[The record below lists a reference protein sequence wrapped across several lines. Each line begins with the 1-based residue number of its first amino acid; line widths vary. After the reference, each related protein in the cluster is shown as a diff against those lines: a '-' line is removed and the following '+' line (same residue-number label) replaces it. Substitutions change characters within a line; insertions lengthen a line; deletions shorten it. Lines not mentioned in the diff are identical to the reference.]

1 MEIKSLI
8 NKGLSG
14 QLKEAFPNLG
24 SNNSQRCE
32 VIKDITSPSWI
43 SGFTSGEGCF
53 KVRISESVSHS
64 TGYQIQLKFQI
75 TQQNRDKKLMEKLVS
90 YLGCGYI
97 SERGDIVDFHVTKF
111 EDIINKIIPFFEKYP
126 ILGVKSENFK
136 DFCKVAEL
144 MKNKEHLT
152 EKGLE
157 KIRLIKSNMNT
168 LR

>member
-1 MEIKSLI
+1 
-8 NKGLSG
+8 
-14 QLKEAFPNLG
+14 
-24 SNNSQRCE
+24 
-32 VIKDITSPSWI
+32 
-43 SGFTSGEGCF
+43 
-53 KVRISESVSHS
+53 
-64 TGYQIQLKFQI
+64 
-75 TQQNRDKKLMEKLVS
+75 MEKLIS

-144 MKNKEHLT
+144 MRNKEHLT
-152 EKGLE
+152 KKGLE
-157 KIRLIKSNMNT
+157 KIRLIKSKMNT

>member
-1 MEIKSLI
+1 
-8 NKGLSG
+8 
-14 QLKEAFPNLG
+14 
-24 SNNSQRCE
+24 
-32 VIKDITSPSWI
+32 
-43 SGFTSGEGCF
+43 
-53 KVRISESVSHS
+53 
-64 TGYQIQLKFQI
+64 
-75 TQQNRDKKLMEKLVS
+75 MEKLID

-97 SERGDIVDFHVTKF
+97 SEREDIVDFVVTKL

-152 EKGLE
+152 VEGLE
-157 KIRLIKSNMNT
+157 KIRLIKSRMNT

>member
-1 MEIKSLI
+1 
-8 NKGLSG
+8 
-14 QLKEAFPNLG
+14 
-24 SNNSQRCE
+24 
-32 VIKDITSPSWI
+32 
-43 SGFTSGEGCF
+43 
-53 KVRISESVSHS
+53 
-64 TGYQIQLKFQI
+64 
-75 TQQNRDKKLMEKLVS
+75 MEKLVS

-144 MKNKEHLT
+144 MRNKEHLT
-152 EKGLE
+152 KKGLE
-157 KIRLIKSNMNT
+157 KIRLIKSKMNT